1 MFSPL
6 LPPQKPWPYD
16 MHAPT
21 DEQARVRSAAVDLL
35 HEPRGI
41 IKTLAGAGCG
51 KTTTLIGSAADC
63 KKAGATRLCYL
74 ALNKPLVETGQES
87 FKNLAIVKT
96 FNALAFEGANVASSN
111 RKIGNIYPAQVVEAF
126 GLQSK
131 RLPTDVSTFARIVLA
146 VVSSFCQSSAT
157 EISASHLPYWVK
169 DATVA
174 ALALKYASVLFQAAC
189 PGVNTSL
196 PLPHDLYVK
205 AWQLRGC
212 PGLGQYDFV
221 FLDEAQD
228 AAGVTLS
235 CLAYAKRACYVGD
248 AAQQIYAFR
257 GAQDVMLKVPGRTYP
272 LSLSFRFGEEIAEA
286 ANRVI
291 SSKSNRSEVLLRGLP
306 GKGSTIGPIQR
317 GEPQT
322 RIFRTNTSV
331 LKEALNLS
339 DLGVTTQ
346 IVGDMSEMRHK
357 IEGAYSLL
365 KGATHEV
372 KHPAFQQFKNWD
384 ELEGW
389 MYRNQDTE
397 ITQIANLV
405 KAYVRRIDAL
415 LKICSKQ
422 PSSGEVMLITA
433 HRAKGCEWD
442 NVVIGQDFDE
452 RLDGLLLNGRSR
464 SPQADEELNLL
475 YVALT
480 RTRKRLESKS
490 EALKSILK

>member
-1 MFSPL
+1 
-6 LPPQKPWPYD
+6 
-16 MHAPT
+16 
-21 DEQARVRSAAVDLL
+21 
-35 HEPRGI
+35 
-41 IKTLAGAGCG
+41 
-51 KTTTLIGSAADC
+51 
-63 KKAGATRLCYL
+63 
-74 ALNKPLVETGQES
+74 
-87 FKNLAIVKT
+87 
-96 FNALAFEGANVASSN
+96 
-111 RKIGNIYPAQVVEAF
+111 
-126 GLQSK
+126 
-131 RLPTDVSTFARIVLA
+131 
-146 VVSSFCQSSAT
+146 
-157 EISASHLPYWVK
+157 
-169 DATVA
+169 
-174 ALALKYASVLFQAAC
+174 
-189 PGVNTSL
+189 
-196 PLPHDLYVK
+196 
-205 AWQLRGC
+205 
-212 PGLGQYDFV
+212 
-221 FLDEAQD
+221 
-228 AAGVTLS
+228 
-235 CLAYAKRACYVGD
+235 
-248 AAQQIYAFR
+248 
-257 GAQDVMLKVPGRTYP
+257 MLKVPGRTYP

-317 GEPQT
+317 GEAQT

-372 KHPAFQQFKNWD
+372 KHPAFHQFKNWD

-422 PSSGEVMLITA
+422 ASSGEVRLITA

-490 EALKSILK
+490 EALKAILK